1 MNIKKGL
8 LIIAIALILAFF
20 VGYGIEVF
28 DPTPDYSH
36 FDLKFQT
43 IYTEEEC
50 QAQGGAW
57 IRDNVYNAPVPAREE
72 TLRPEPSAS
81 GLCQAPY
88 EKIKLERSQHDKIV
102 FIVAVI
108 AGVIAVVVGLLLNK
122 DTISTGIVS
131 GGVLLLLYGTIRY
144 WRYANNI
151 LKFILL
157 GITLAILIWIAYK
170 RLDQLKQEKTD

>member
-1 MNIKKGL
+1 M
-8 LIIAIALILAFF
+8 
-20 VGYGIEVF
+20 
-28 DPTPDYSH
+28 
-36 FDLKFQT
+36 
-43 IYTEEEC
+43 
-50 QAQGGAW
+50 
-57 IRDNVYNAPVPAREE
+57 
-72 TLRPEPSAS
+72 
-81 GLCQAPY
+81 
-88 EKIKLERSQHDKIV
+88 
-102 FIVAVI
+102 FIVDVI